1 MLGKSNIP
9 VDFGKAL
16 RSLRGEKRMSQEAL
30 AFEAGLQRNYISLM
44 ERGLNQ
50 PTITT
55 IFRLALA
62 LGVRPS
68 VLVERVEVESL
79 RKGGGSARD
88 EADDHLT

>member
-1 MLGKSNIP
+1 MLAKSDTS
-9 VDFGKAL
+9 VLFGAVL
-16 RSLRGEKRMSQEAL
+16 RSIRIERGLSQEAL
-30 AFEAGLQRNYISLM
+30 ALEAGLQRNYISLM

-79 RKGGGSARD
+79 RKGG
-88 EADDHLT
+88 ADFRVDGGN

>member
-1 MLGKSNIP
+1 MLAKSDTS
-9 VDFGKAL
+9 VLFGAVL
-16 RSLRGEKRMSQEAL
+16 RSIRIERGLSQEAL
-30 AFEAGLQRNYISLM
+30 ALEAGLQRNYISLM

-79 RKGGGSARD
+79 RKGG
-88 EADDHLT
+88 ADFRVDGVN

>member
-1 MLGKSNIP
+1 MLAKSDTS
-9 VDFGKAL
+9 VLFGAIL
-16 RSLRGEKRMSQEAL
+16 RSIRIERGLSQEAL
-30 AFEAGLQRNYISLM
+30 ALEAGLQRNYISLM

-79 RKGGGSARD
+79 RKGG
-88 EADDHLT
+88 ADFRVDGGN

>member
-1 MLGKSNIP
+1 MLAKSDTP
-9 VDFGKAL
+9 VLFGAVL
-16 RSLRGEKRMSQEAL
+16 RSIRIERGLSQEAL
-30 AFEAGLQRNYISLM
+30 ALEAGLQRNYISLM

-79 RKGGGSARD
+79 RKGG
-88 EADDHLT
+88 ADFRVDGGN

>member
-1 MLGKSNIP
+1 MLAKSDTP
-9 VDFGKAL
+9 VLFGAVL
-16 RSLRGEKRMSQEAL
+16 RSIRIERGLSQEAL
-30 AFEAGLQRNYISLM
+30 ALEAGLQRNYISLM

-79 RKGGGSARD
+79 RKGG
-88 EADDHLT
+88 ADFRVDGVN